1 MEEVVIK
8 RRRFLKI
15 AIAFLGSTTVLSF
28 FYSFTRFLSALPSR
42 IAEANRMVIRKSD
55 IPSGEAKNFV
65 YRNIPAVLINRPE
78 KGFVALSRT
87 CTHLGCLVEYHHAQ
101 QRLVCPCHAGNFDL
115 EGNVLSGPPPK
126 SLTAIPFR
134 IEGENIV
141 IG

>member
-1 MEEVVIK
+1 MK
-8 RRRFLKI
+8 RRKFLKI
-15 AIAFLGSTTVLSF
+15 AIAFLGSITLTSF
-28 FYSFTRFLSALPSR
+28 FYALVRFLSALPSR
-42 IAEANRMVIRKSD
+42 MAETNRLIIRKSD

-65 YRNIPAVLINRPE
+65 YRNAPAVIINRPD
-78 KGFVALSRT
+78 KGFIALSRT
-87 CTHLGCLVEYHHAQ
+87 CTHLGCLVEYHHGT

-126 SLTAIPFR
+126 ALAAIPFR

>member
-1 MEEVVIK
+1 MEGVVMK
-8 RRRFLKI
+8 RRNFLKV
-15 AIAFLGSTTVLSF
+15 AIASFATVTAGSFVYALVE
-28 FYSFTRFLSALPSR
+28 FLSALPSR
-42 IAEANRMVIRKSD
+42 IAEANKLVIRKGD

-65 YRNIPAVLINRPE
+65 YRNMPAIIINRPD
-78 KGFVALSRT
+78 KGFIAFSRT

-126 SLTAIPFR
+126 ALTAIPFR